1 MGKLETGQ
9 RIMSERAGSYGAET
23 AELMAAIRLE
33 RGRARTL
40 RAQADEIDRLV
51 DNLVRLLAVS
61 DQSQRPPPHARAPGE
76 RLDRHQS
83 DRHLTT

>member
-1 MGKLETGQ
+1 MGKLGTGP
-9 RIMSERAGSYGAET
+9 RFTSDRAGSYGAET

-33 RGRARTL
+33 RGRAREL

-61 DQSQRPPPHARAPGE
+61 DQSQRPPEARRA
-76 RLDRHQS
+76 S
-83 DRHLTT
+83 S